1 MPGRAGRPGA
11 TLGGGDETTALDA
24 GRGRLRLREVS
35 RSLPMA
41 LLRTREAFMRH
52 FRQPL
57 RAVDLTEQQWRVLR
71 ALAAVP
77 EIDATGLA
85 SATLL
90 LAPSLTRILRDLEE
104 RQLIL
109 RRADPDDLRAS
120 LISLSPQG
128 RALLDEAAQRA
139 EPIYRTLVDRLGEER
154 LETLMRLLKEV
165 ERDLAGPLAP
175 PDPGGPPAAR
185 DTSKP

>member
-1 MPGRAGRPGA
+1 MVGHSGRAGGA
-11 TLGGGDETTALDA
+11 PAGDDATADP
-24 GRGRLRLREVS
+24 GRGRLRLRDVS

-57 RAVDLTEQQWRVLR
+57 REVDLTEQQWRVLR
-71 ALAAVP
+71 ALGAVP

-104 RQLIL
+104 RHLIL
-109 RRADPDDLRAS
+109 RRADPDDARAS
-120 LISLSPQG
+120 LISLSSQG
-128 RALLDEAAQRA
+128 RVVLDEAALRS
-139 EPIYRTLVDRLGEER
+139 EPIYRTLVERLGEER
-154 LETLMRLLKEV
+154 METLMRLLKEV
-165 ERDLAGPLAP
+165 ERDLATVPLP
-175 PDPGGPPAAR
+175 EPADGHER
-185 DTSKP
+185 NGRGKS